1 MSLCLNSWV
10 KFMLT
15 VYGLIVNFINLYFF
29 VCVIN

>member
-1 MSLCLNSWV
+1 MSLCLKSWV

-29 VCVIN
+29 RVCD